1 MSMARG
7 KRLEVI
13 KREFGASMY
22 YLEATCSLS
31 CADLEFCN
39 LVFNTQG
46 VAEYLLSV
54 TEHSLGLWKRREKS
68 EVKAG
73 VSLGG
78 REYMF
83 SFGRRA
89 GEELMTLFLDCR
101 YGQVR
106 ICGAP
111 EVVSAFVKLC
121 NGEIKAVNILSVA
134 SGGAILR

>member
-46 VAEYLLSV
+46 VAD
-54 TEHSLGLWKRREKS
+54 
-68 EVKAG
+68 
-73 VSLGG
+73 
-78 REYMF
+78 
-83 SFGRRA
+83 RA
-89 GEELMTLFLDCR
+89 
-101 YGQVR
+101 
-106 ICGAP
+106 
-111 EVVSAFVKLC
+111 
-121 NGEIKAVNILSVA
+121 
-134 SGGAILR
+134 